1 MLGISK
7 YFWKFLGAHFQ
18 QASLQTGSSKNELIL
33 SFRIGHFYS
42 ETHSKDELFLEE
54 KKSMF
59 TQVMGWTI
67 LTASLNKQM

>member
-42 ETHSKDELFLEE
+42 ETHSKDELFVSRREE
-54 KKSMF
+54 EHVYTSHGMDH
-59 TQVMGWTI
+59 TDSI
-67 LTASLNKQM
+67 SKQM